1 MDLKMNIKAKRQE
14 GASAVEFAIILPL
27 LLILVFGIIEF
38 SILFY
43 DKAMITNASR
53 EGAREGIVYRYDPDG
68 GLNHPDDAEIVATV
82 AQYVQNHLI
91 SFGSGDVVTTTI
103 TRPPGDLPG
112 DPPGDSPGDSLTVT
126 VNYQYNFLVFD
137 SLLSLVGGSLSNG
150 ISLDAV
156 TVMRME

>member
-1 MDLKMNIKAKRQE
+1 MDIKAKRQE

-53 EGAREGIVYRYDPDG
+53 EGARVGIVYRYQDG
-68 GLNHPDDAEIVATV
+68 GPNHPDDAEIVATV

-91 SFGSGDVVTTTI
+91 SFDSGDVVTTTI

-126 VNYQYNFLVFD
+126 VNYDYTFLVFD
-137 SLLSLVGGSLSNG
+137 SLLSLVGGSLDG

>member
-1 MDLKMNIKAKRQE
+1 MDIKAKRQE

-43 DKAMITNASR
+43 DKAMLTNASR

-91 SFGSGDVVTTTI
+91 SFVASDVVTTTI
-103 TRPPGDLPG
+103 TRP
-112 DPPGDSPGDSLTVT
+112 GDSPGDPLTVT
-126 VNYQYNFLVFD
+126 VNYDYNFLVFD
-137 SLLSLVGGSLSNG
+137 SLLSLVGGSLDE
-150 ISLDAV
+150 ISLNAV
-156 TVMRME
+156 TIMRLE

>member
-1 MDLKMNIKAKRQE
+1 MDIKAKRQE

-68 GLNHPDDAEIVATV
+68 GLNHPDDADIVATV
-82 AQYVQNHLI
+82 DQYVQNHLI

-103 TRPPGDLPG
+103 TRP
-112 DPPGDSPGDSLTVT
+112 GDSPGDSLTVT
-126 VNYQYNFLVFD
+126 VNYDYTFLVFD
-137 SLLSLVGGSLSNG
+137 SLLSLVGGSLDG
-150 ISLDAV
+150 ISLGAV
-156 TVMRME
+156 TVMRLE

>member
-1 MDLKMNIKAKRQE
+1 MGETEVDLKMDIKAKRQE

-53 EGAREGIVYRYDPDG
+53 EGARVGIVYRYQDG
-68 GLNHPDDAEIVATV
+68 GPNHPDDAEIVATV

-91 SFGSGDVVTTTI
+91 SFDSGDVVTTTI
-103 TRPPGDLPG
+103 TR
-112 DPPGDSPGDSLTVT
+112 PGDSPGDSLTVT
-126 VNYQYNFLVFD
+126 VNYDYTFLVFD
-137 SLLSLVGGSLSNG
+137 SLLSLVGGSLDG
-150 ISLDAV
+150 ISLGAV
-156 TVMRME
+156 TVMRLE

>member
-1 MDLKMNIKAKRQE
+1 MDIKAKRQE

-53 EGAREGIVYRYDPDG
+53 EGARVGIVYQYQDG
-68 GLNHPDDAEIVATV
+68 GPNHPDDTEIAAAI

-91 SFGSGDVVTTTI
+91 SFGASSVVSTTI
-103 TRPPGDLPG
+103 TRA
-112 DPPGDSPGDSLTVT
+112 GDSPGDSLTVT
-126 VNYQYNFLVFD
+126 VNYEYNFLVFD

>member
-1 MDLKMNIKAKRQE
+1 MDIKAKRQE

-53 EGAREGIVYRYDPDG
+53 EGARVGIVYRYQDG
-68 GLNHPDDAEIVATV
+68 GPNHPDDTDIADAID
-82 AQYVQNHLI
+82 QYCQDHLI
-91 SFGSGDVVTTTI
+91 TFGSGTLNIPAPVRT
-103 TRPPGDLPG
+103 
-112 DPPGDSPGDSLTVT
+112 GDSPGDSLTVT

-137 SLLSLVGGSLSNG
+137 SLLSLVGGLLSNG

>member
-1 MDLKMNIKAKRQE
+1 MDIKAKRQE

-82 AQYVQNHLI
+82 DQYVQNHLI
-91 SFGSGDVVTTTI
+91 SFGSSSGVTTTI
-103 TRPPGDLPG
+103 TR
-112 DPPGDSPGDSLTVT
+112 PGDSPGDSLTVT
-126 VNYQYNFLVFD
+126 VNYDYTFLVFD
-137 SLLSLVGGSLSNG
+137 SLLSLVGGSLDG
-150 ISLDAV
+150 ISLGAV
-156 TVMRME
+156 TVMRLE

>member
-1 MDLKMNIKAKRQE
+1 MNMKAKRQE

-53 EGAREGIVYRYDPDG
+53 EGARVGIVYRYDPDG
-68 GLNHPDDAEIVATV
+68 VLNHPDNDVIVDTV
-82 AQYVQNHLI
+82 DHYVQNHLI
-91 SFGSGDVVTTTI
+91 SFESGSVATTTI
-103 TRPPGDLPG
+103 TRNGDAPG
-112 DPPGDSPGDSLTVT
+112 DPLKVT
-126 VNYQYNFLVFD
+126 VNYDYNFLVFD
-137 SLLSLVGGSLSNG
+137 SLLSLVGGSLDG

>member
-1 MDLKMNIKAKRQE
+1 MDIKEKRQE
-14 GASAVEFAIILPL
+14 GASAIEFVLVLQL

-91 SFGSGDVVTTTI
+91 SFVASDVVTTTI
-103 TRPPGDLPG
+103 KR
-112 DPPGDSPGDSLTVT
+112 PGDSPGDPLTVT
-126 VNYQYNFLVFD
+126 VNYDYNFLVFD
-137 SLLSLVGGSLSNG
+137 SLLSLVGGSLDE

-156 TVMRME
+156 TIMRLE

>member
-1 MDLKMNIKAKRQE
+1 MKINIKRQE
-14 GASAVEFAIILPL
+14 GASAIEFAIVLPL

-38 SILFY
+38 SILLY

-53 EGAREGIVYRYDPDG
+53 EGARVGIVYRYTDG
-68 GLNHPDDAEIVATV
+68 GPNHPDDTEIAAAIV
-82 AQYVQNHLI
+82 QYCQHHLI
-91 SFGSGDVVTTTI
+91 TFGSGTLNI
-103 TRPPGDLPG
+103 TPVRT
-112 DPPGDSPGDSLTVT
+112 GDSSGDSLTVT

-137 SLLSLVGGSLSNG
+137 SLLSLVGGSLPNG

>member
-1 MDLKMNIKAKRQE
+1 MDIKAKRQE

-53 EGAREGIVYRYDPDG
+53 EGARVGIVFQPQDDDT
-68 GLNHPDDAEIVATV
+68 NHPGDTEIKA
-82 AQYVQNHLI
+82 AILQYCQDHLI
-91 SFGSGDVVTTTI
+91 TFGSGTLSIPAPVRT
-103 TRPPGDLPG
+103 
-112 DPPGDSPGDSLTVT
+112 GDSPGDSLTVT
-126 VNYQYNFLVFD
+126 VNYKYNFLVFD
-137 SLLSLVGGSLSNG
+137 SLLSLVGGSLDG

-156 TVMRME
+156 TVMRLE

>member
-1 MDLKMNIKAKRQE
+1 MDIKAKRQE

-53 EGAREGIVYRYDPDG
+53 EGAREGIVFQPQYDPDTG
-68 GLNHPDDAEIVATV
+68 EKILNHPLDAQIVATV

-91 SFGSGDVVTTTI
+91 SFDSGDVVTTTI
-103 TRPPGDLPG
+103 TR
-112 DPPGDSPGDSLTVT
+112 PPGDSPGDSLTVT
-126 VNYQYNFLVFD
+126 VNYDYTFLVFD
-137 SLLSLVGGSLSNG
+137 SLLSLVGGSLDG

>member
-1 MDLKMNIKAKRQE
+1 MDLKMNMKAKRQE

-53 EGAREGIVYRYDPDG
+53 EGAREGIVYRYDPDS

-82 AQYVQNHLI
+82 DQYVQNHLI
-91 SFGSGDVVTTTI
+91 SFGSSSVVTTTI
-103 TRPPGDLPG
+103 TRTGDAPGN
-112 DPPGDSPGDSLTVT
+112 SLTVT
-126 VNYQYNFLVFD
+126 VNYGYNFLVFD
-137 SLLSLVGGSLSNG
+137 SLLSLVGGSLLNE

-156 TVMRME
+156 TVMRLE

>member
-1 MDLKMNIKAKRQE
+1 MDIKAKRQE
-14 GASAVEFAIILPL
+14 GASAVEFALVLPL

-91 SFGSGDVVTTTI
+91 SFVASDVVTTTI
-103 TRPPGDLPG
+103 KR
-112 DPPGDSPGDSLTVT
+112 PGDSPGDPLTVT
-126 VNYQYNFLVFD
+126 VNYDYNFLVFD
-137 SLLSLVGGSLSNG
+137 SLLSLVGGSLDE

-156 TVMRME
+156 TIMRLE

>member
-1 MDLKMNIKAKRQE
+1 MNVKAKRQE

-68 GLNHPDDAEIVATV
+68 VLNHPSDSEIVATV

-91 SFGSGDVVTTTI
+91 SFDSDDVVTTTI
-103 TRPPGDLPG
+103 TR
-112 DPPGDSPGDSLTVT
+112 PGDSPGDSLTVT
-126 VNYQYNFLVFD
+126 VNYDYTFLVFD
-137 SLLSLVGGSLSNG
+137 SLLSLVGGSLDG

-156 TVMRME
+156 TIMRME

>member
-1 MDLKMNIKAKRQE
+1 MDIKAKRQE
-14 GASAVEFAIILPL
+14 GASAVEFALILPL

-53 EGAREGIVYRYDPDG
+53 EGARVGIVYQYQDG
-68 GLNHPDDAEIVATV
+68 GPNHPDDTEIAAAIV
-82 AQYVQNHLI
+82 QYVQNHLI
-91 SFGSGDVVTTTI
+91 SFGAGSVVSTTI
-103 TRPPGDLPG
+103 TRNGDSSG
-112 DPPGDSPGDSLTVT
+112 DPLRVT

-150 ISLDAV
+150 ISLAAE

>member
-1 MDLKMNIKAKRQE
+1 MDLKMDKKAKRQE
-14 GASAVEFAIILPL
+14 GASAVEFALILPL

-53 EGAREGIVYRYDPDG
+53 EGAREGIVYDYDPDG

-91 SFGSGDVVTTTI
+91 SFGASSVVSTTI
-103 TRPPGDLPG
+103 TRAGDAAG
-112 DPPGDSPGDSLTVT
+112 DALTVT
-126 VNYQYNFLVFD
+126 VNYDYNFLVFD
-137 SLLSLVGGSLSNG
+137 SLLSLVGGPIL
-150 ISLDAV
+150 LDAV
-156 TVMRME
+156 TVMRLE